1 MTKKKK
7 KDAKKDIK
15 KKTQGLRAIKKKYK
29 PIEISAN
36 DDTEEIRKYFID
48 RMIQM
53 IEYMSAK
60 VFSGNVRNKD
70 AENVRINQAKTVI
83 NACNVGNR
91 ILKDFE
97 YDKILKEVNELK
109 NAILYDADGKEVIE
123 IAPEKFDAIDDLD
136 SKIAKL
142 EDNEWSE

>member
-1 MTKKKK
+1 MTKKK
-7 KDAKKDIK
+7 AKKDKIELKSLREIK
-15 KKTQGLRAIKKKYK
+15 RQYK
-29 PIEISAN
+29 PSNINSNN
-36 DDTEEIRKYFID
+36 DAEDIRKYFID
-48 RMIQM
+48 RMILM

-70 AENVRINQAKTVI
+70 AENVRINQAKTII

-91 ILKDFE
+91 VLKDFE
-97 YDKILKEVNELK
+97 YDKILSEVNELK
-109 NAILYDADGKEVIE
+109 NAILYDADGNEIIE
-123 IAPEKFDAIDDLD
+123 IPSGKFDAIDDLD